1 MTIGGAF
8 LCHVGITW
16 PFLQTPPSESYS
28 RGFQNGDVTFTPH
41 CGQEDALS
49 KALWPL
55 SDVIS
60 MWNWKMK
67 TVKICQSG
75 IPSRFPTS
83 RLPTK
88 GAICRWVILT
98 SRDINIAHPNYIML
112 LCSKLIWV
120 VFGGHKI
127 CFQKCSTYK
136 EPIWSFEKNINRP
149 DFPCSASKRSPSIL
163 MKRRK

>member
-16 PFLQTPPSESYS
+16 PFLQTPPAESYS
-28 RGFQNGDVTFTPH
+28 RGFQNGDVTSTPH

-88 GAICRWVILT
+88 GAICRWGILIFG
-98 SRDINIAHPNYIML
+98 DIKIAHPTYLMFFVL
-112 LCSKLIWV
+112 KAFIWV
-120 VFGGHKI
+120 AFLGHRI
-127 CFQKCSTYK
+127 CFPDGLSLTKSFYSVEKRKSWYTVQKC
-136 EPIWSFEKNINRP
+136 
-149 DFPCSASKRSPSIL
+149 
-163 MKRRK
+163 